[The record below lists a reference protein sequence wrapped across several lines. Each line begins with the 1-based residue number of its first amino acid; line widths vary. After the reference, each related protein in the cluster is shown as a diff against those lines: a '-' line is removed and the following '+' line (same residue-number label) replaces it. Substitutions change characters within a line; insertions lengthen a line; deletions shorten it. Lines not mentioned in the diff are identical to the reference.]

1 MARWCSTNWAT
12 SANSWSFFAPS
23 WNRTSV
29 MGFSKTQVLG
39 SPCVT
44 ATLQVQYLLH
54 VYSIYLLNI
63 PTHLFT
69 QSPLA
74 TAFTQNTLSRPSR
87 DLVFKAFA
95 FDISWL
101 THSTPW
107 WPFNR
112 LPIYLSIY
120 LSRASSRVRTNDI
133 LFTKQVLYQLSYGG
147 ITAYNVCH
155 SVHFVSRR
163 TLTACVRA
171 VGFEPTQPKAT
182 DLQSAPALQLWRAP
196 KYRVAFF
203 RVQSKSLM
211 KVRLLKPLF
220 NFFCKGMKNFSHLQI
235 FFQIFSVVPPGLEP
249 GVFWTKIRR
258 VANYTIGHYI
268 CYSTRIRT

>member
-1 MARWCSTNWAT
+1 MICLSTNASPTLFDLSCFSTALSWRVGSRHRKQPHIWAEEENRTPIWALARPCNSRYTT

-44 ATLQVQYLLH
+44 ATLQAQYLLH
-54 VYSIYLLNI
+54 VYSTYLLNI

-107 WPFNR
+107 WPFNQ

-120 LSRASSRVRTNDI
+120 LSRASD
-133 LFTKQVLYQLSYGG
+133 G
-147 ITAYNVCH
+147 
-155 SVHFVSRR
+155 
-163 TLTACVRA
+163 
-171 VGFEPTQPKAT
+171 
-182 DLQSAPALQLWRAP
+182 
-196 KYRVAFF
+196 
-203 RVQSKSLM
+203 
-211 KVRLLKPLF
+211 
-220 NFFCKGMKNFSHLQI
+220 
-235 FFQIFSVVPPGLEP
+235 
-249 GVFWTKIRR
+249 
-258 VANYTIGHYI
+258 
-268 CYSTRIRT
+268 IRTHNLLITNQLHSQSCSRGV